1 MQLFVITADD
11 RRGGAIHVRLHASAL
26 SPPPPYS
33 QQYHV
38 RLTLHHVRQ
47 VADGASVAVLRETLA
62 EREGIPA
69 CEMCLMAN
77 GRQLAEDRRRVE
89 DYSLGHGSTISIL
102 LRVRTL
108 PPLSPPNPSCSPTPT
123 ALARARRWGHRLP
136 APRG

>member
-1 MQLFVITADD
+1 MAYKHEYKRTPMQLFVITADD

-89 DYSLGHGSTISIL
+89 DRNITTVHKALHLLEDREAVLGS
-102 LRVRTL
+102 VRDEDIE
-108 PPLSPPNPSCSPTPT
+108 
-123 ALARARRWGHRLP
+123 
-136 APRG
+136 